1 MQRSTIIVAGGSGK
15 RMGAAMPK
23 QFLLLKGKPLL
34 MWTIEAFHSF
44 DAAMQLIVVLP
55 QDHHAT
61 WKELCS
67 EHQFTIPHTLVSG
80 GAERFHS
87 ALEGLKAVAHEG
99 LVAVHDG
106 VRPLVSSELIA
117 RCFAAAD
124 EHGAAIPVVPIS
136 SSVREVSEIGAS
148 SARPSPSTPRTLRSL
163 RSTPSVLLRESRA
176 VDRSRLRA
184 VQTPQCFRVE
194 LLHRAFELPFDVAFT
209 DEATLVERLGV
220 QIHLVDGEEHNI
232 KVTTPFDL
240 KVAEVVLGT
249 QP

>member
-15 RMGAAMPK
+15 RMGAAVPK
-23 QFLLLKGKPLL
+23 QFLLLKGRPLL
-34 MWTIEAFHSF
+34 MWTIEAFHRF

-61 WKELCS
+61 WNELCT
-67 EHQFTIPHTLVSG
+67 EHQFSIPHTLVRG

-87 ALEGLKAVAHEG
+87 TLEGLKALAHEG

-106 VRPLVSSELIA
+106 VRPLVSTELIA

-136 SSVREVSEIGAS
+136 SSVREVMQQGSKA
-148 SARPSPSTPRTLRSL
+148 T
-163 RSTPSVLLRESRA
+163 
-176 VDRSRLRA
+176 DRSRLRA

-194 LLHRAFELPFDVAFT
+194 LLRRAFELPYDPAFT

-220 QIHLVDGEEHNI
+220 EVQLVEGEEHNI
-232 KVTTPFDL
+232 KVTTPFDMR
-240 KVAEVVLGT
+240 VAEVVMET
-249 QP
+249 RP